1 MCSFAICAAVII
13 MPVAS
18 LSKSWYISNYSD
30 GKAQIEVLNDA
41 MKSIPSGASV
51 GATTFFVPH
60 LANRTELYE
69 YPYKFDKSPLPDYLV
84 IDLRFYKITEQ
95 DEEYFKENN
104 YIETE
109 RVKGLYLI
117 LHRY

>member
-1 MCSFAICAAVII
+1 M
-13 MPVAS
+13 
-18 LSKSWYISNYSD
+18 
-30 GKAQIEVLNDA
+30 
-41 MKSIPSGASV
+41 
-51 GATTFFVPH
+51 
-60 LANRTELYE
+60 
-69 YPYKFDKSPLPDYLV
+69 